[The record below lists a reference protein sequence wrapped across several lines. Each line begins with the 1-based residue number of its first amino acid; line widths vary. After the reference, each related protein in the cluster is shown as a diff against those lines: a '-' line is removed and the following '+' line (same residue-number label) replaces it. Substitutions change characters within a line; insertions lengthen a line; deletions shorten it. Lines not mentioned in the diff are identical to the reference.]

1 MLCKCS
7 LNDDDCDSHMQKLE
21 EIWSEQDIYL
31 PHYVYCNM
39 YLCIMVLSSTEYLN
53 GINYLKI

>member
-1 MLCKCS
+1 
-7 LNDDDCDSHMQKLE
+7 MQKLE